1 LKAGLSYND
10 QEELIANVVKQSIER
25 FIPSQ
30 GIESKL
36 VYRLPIGNLD
46 KKELEGLKSSYYD
59 KQSILSRTKIFT
71 IVSFQNKAGRP
82 EGYVWLSNERTL
94 IEIIHIA
101 NDVMLT
107 SFNFMYDDM
116 AIWIG
121 HQLKDY
127 FNLTVELRNP
137 EKTFA

>member
-1 LKAGLSYND
+1 LKAWLSYDN

-36 VYRLPIGNLD
+36 VYRLPVGNLV
-46 KKELEGLKSSYYD
+46 KKEIERLKSSYD
-59 KQSILSRTKIFT
+59 KQSILSRTKIFM
-71 IVSFQNKAGRP
+71 IVPFQNKAGKP

-107 SFNFMYDDM
+107 SFNFMFDDM

-137 EKTFA
+137 EKTFV